1 VTEGGCRTGTG
12 AGGGGNEVEL
22 IRIWGGDTEEFEV
35 MFDVIG
41 VVRECS
47 TFCIDSSVNSIV
59 GLSEEFSSK
68 DDIIL

>member
-1 VTEGGCRTGTG
+1 MAEGGCGTGTG

-35 MFDVIG
+35 MFGVIG

-47 TFCIDSSVNSIV
+47 TFGIDSSVNSIV